1 LHNFIFTCFSP
12 TAYIVCHLNIFFIV
26 SMTLRNAK
34 EKKLMTVYLE
44 MLVQDNRIVNSG
56 SLQQNIFQLLNKKLW
71 LFY

>member
-1 LHNFIFTCFSP
+1 MSLE
-12 TAYIVCHLNIFFIV
+12 HLFIV

-56 SLQQNIFQLLNKKLW
+56 SLQQNIFQLLNKKNMVIL
-71 LFY
+71 LMFQEKIIFT